1 MAGSSG
7 GMPGAFPGGPMNLPG
22 VTGTMAGPAPI
33 DMTSFFNEQGQMGA
47 GGGLAGLA
55 NINYVRMQDLDRR
68 GVIDL
73 SDLTPAGLAAANAH
87 FSG

>member
-1 MAGSSG
+1 MN
-7 GMPGAFPGGPMNLPG
+7 FPGGPGSP
-22 VTGTMAGPAPI
+22 AGPAPI

-55 NINYVRMQDLDRR
+55 NVNYVQLQDLDRR

-73 SDLTPAGLAAANAH
+73 SDLTPAGLAAASAH
-87 FSG
+87 FARPGANMSG